1 MLSRVLLISS
11 SVNRP
16 ADGPPQSNFH
26 VSYHQ
31 DATPMST
38 YNIPKLIIGLVQAIW
53 ATSTLYRARG
63 DQIDRYGYAAFGLT
77 VTPYAFMSVLNIIA
91 NISNPV
97 YPAVY
102 LIRTPLMDEAETN
115 GGLFQGEIKIESYE
129 QPSTDTWQKMAS
141 NMAAEMGI
149 GFLLSLIPL
158 AIVGCL
164 SHFKAQN
171 STPIERELTMSW
183 LVVGILYGIYLY
195 SAEYLSVL
203 KFGHRYFYLFLRF
216 LCVIF
221 PSAVPTLGGMV
232 VVGKMIHDFG
242 ICTLVNH

>member
-1 MLSRVLLISS
+1 MDTVVHGKCSLPVGYMLSRVPANALISSSINRPADSPPQSDFHVSNHQDATPMTYNIPRYMLSRVLLISS

-97 YPAVY
+97 
-102 LIRTPLMDEAETN
+102 
-115 GGLFQGEIKIESYE
+115 
-129 QPSTDTWQKMAS
+129 
-141 NMAAEMGI
+141 
-149 GFLLSLIPL
+149 
-158 AIVGCL
+158 
-164 SHFKAQN
+164 
-171 STPIERELTMSW
+171 
-183 LVVGILYGIYLY
+183 
-195 SAEYLSVL
+195 
-203 KFGHRYFYLFLRF
+203 
-216 LCVIF
+216 
-221 PSAVPTLGGMV
+221 
-232 VVGKMIHDFG
+232 
-242 ICTLVNH
+242 